1 MPNFFINRPVFAWVI
16 AILICLFGIISVH
29 SMGIDSYPDIA
40 PPEVTVTANYPG
52 ASAQTMESTVTQ
64 VIEQQLTGIDNLL
77 YFSSS
82 SSSNGQTTIT
92 LTFATGTNPDI
103 AQVQVQN
110 KVTLAQPLLPTQ
122 VTQQGVVVAKASPDI
137 LLFVALQSSNPAID
151 AGRLS
156 DILASQIQPNIGRVS
171 GVGNTTLLGS
181 EYAMRIWLDPDKLQ
195 SYGLSTTQV
204 LNAVSGQNAQFAA
217 GSLGADPAVKGQV
230 FTATVTGDRLFSSL
244 KQFQDIILVANSNGT
259 SVKLSDVARISFGSQ
274 TYGFAPVYNG
284 KPAGG
289 MAVFLLPGANALAVA
304 KAVKAE
310 MAILAR
316 DLPQGVTWSVPYDT
330 TPFITASII
339 DVIRTL
345 VEAIVLVFFVMLI
358 FLQNL
363 RATIIP
369 TLVIPVALLGTFIG
383 LSALHYTLNQLTLF
397 GMVLAIG
404 IVVDDAIVVIENV
417 ERIMTEEKM
426 EPRAATRKAMGQITG
441 AIIAITVVL
450 SAVFIPSA
458 LQPGATGIIYA
469 QFALTIAVSMGF
481 SAFLAMSFTPSLCA
495 AILKPEH
502 EKKKNVI
509 YRWFDRSFDWTS
521 KKYLGHAAK
530 AVTHAPRWMVVFV
543 LVVVLTGF
551 LYTKLPTSFVPD
563 EDQGFVLAL
572 INLPPGSTL
581 QRTNHVMDE
590 VRTTLLNSAVGKDIV
605 GIFQPEGFSFV
616 GTSENVGMSFI
627 KLADWDKRSR
637 TAMQLIP
644 QINGILHGIS
654 DAQIFAVNLPTIR
667 GLSQFGGIDMYLQ
680 ARAGQSR
687 DELGE
692 AQRTLLTAAAKSPAL
707 FGIRPNSLPSAPQLD
722 VAVDRAQ
729 AEAMGLSLTDVYDTL
744 QMQLAPFYVNQF
756 TYGGR
761 VKRVYIQADAPFR
774 MDINAFQHLYTPS
787 LFTNGSGGTG
797 GGSTATASQSSSA
810 TTTSANGFTTPV
822 DPSPANTS
830 ISPYNMVP
838 LSSVVNANWSFG
850 PTVLPRYN
858 GYSAIEIVGNSAAGY
873 STGQAIDVLQ
883 NIVNRQLPTGFAADW
898 TGQSFQ
904 ELLSGSS
911 ATTLLM
917 LSIVV
922 VFLCLAALYESWS
935 IPAAVLLVVPLGM
948 LGMLVFC
955 LSFSVPN
962 DIYFKIGLVTVIGL
976 AAKNAILIVEFAVE
990 GQQRGMTLRDAVLT
1004 AARLRLRPILMTSAA
1019 FILGV
1024 FPLVISSGAGAA
1036 SRHEIGTGVIGG
1048 MLFATA
1054 FGLLLIPVFYVV
1066 VRQLLGDKLDEVSKK
1081 MPHHDGDGEG
1091 GHDPNDGGKP
1101 RGDGGQ
1107 GGSQGGGGAG
1117 GAGGASPTGEGT
1129 PA

>member
-1 MPNFFINRPVFAWVI
+1 MPSFFIDRPVFAWVI
-16 AILICLFGIISVH
+16 AILICLFGIIAVRG
-29 SMGIDSYPDIA
+29 MGIDSYPDIA
-40 PPEVTVTANYPG
+40 PPQVTVTAQYPG

-77 YFSSS
+77 YFSST
-82 SSSNGQTTIT
+82 SSSNGQTQII

-110 KVTLAQPLLPTQ
+110 KVTLAEPLLPSQ
-122 VTQQGVVVAKASPDI
+122 VTQQGVIVAKSSPDI
-137 LLFVALQSSNPAID
+137 LLFIALQSNNASID

-156 DILASQIQPNIGRVS
+156 DILASQIQPVIGRVT

-181 EYAMRIWLDPDKLQ
+181 EYAVRIWLDPDKLQ

-230 FTATVTGDRLFSSL
+230 FTATVSGDRLFSSL
-244 KQFQDIILVANSNGT
+244 QQFRDIIVVSNSNGT
-259 SVKLSDVARISFGSQ
+259 TVKLSDVARVSFGSQ
-274 TYGFAPVYNG
+274 TYGQAPVYNG

-289 MAVFLLPGANALAVA
+289 LAVFLLPGANALKVE
-304 KAVKAE
+304 KAVKAT
-310 MAILAR
+310 MDTLAR
-316 DLPQGVTWSVPYDT
+316 DLPEGVTWSVPYDT
-330 TPFITASII
+330 TPFITASIT

-345 VEAIVLVFFVMLI
+345 IEAILLVFFVMLI

-417 ERIMTEEKM
+417 ERIMSEEHM
-426 EPRAATRKAMGQITG
+426 EPREATRKAMKQITG

-450 SAVFIPSA
+450 TAVFVPSA

-495 AILKPEH
+495 AILRTEH
-502 EKKKNVI
+502 QAKKNAF
-509 YRWFDRSFDWTS
+509 YRWFDRTFDWTT
-521 KKYLGHAAK
+521 KHYLSHVGK
-530 AVTHAPRWMVVFV
+530 AVRHAPRWMMAFAIV
-543 LVVVLTGF
+543 LVLTGF

-572 INLPPGSTL
+572 VNLPSGSTL
-581 QRTNHVMDE
+581 QRTDHVMAELRDKLA
-590 VRTTLLNSAVGKDIV
+590 RSPLGKDIV

-627 KLADWDKRSR
+627 KLSDWKDRSE
-637 TAMQLIP
+637 TAMKMIP
-644 QINGILHGIS
+644 QINRILSSIP

-667 GLSQFGGIDMYLQ
+667 GLSQFGGVDMYLQ
-680 ARAGQSR
+680 ARSGQSR
-687 DELGE
+687 AELGE
-692 AQRTLLTAAAKSPAL
+692 AERTLLTSAAKSPVL
-707 FGIRPNSLPSAPQLD
+707 FGIRPNSLPNSPQLD
-722 VAVDRAQ
+722 IAVDRTQAQ
-729 AEAMGLSLTDVYDTL
+729 AMGLSLTDVYQTL
-744 QMQLAPFYVNQF
+744 EMELAPFYIDQF

-774 MDINAFQHLYTPS
+774 MSLDALQHLYTPS
-787 LFTNGSGGTG
+787 VFAA
-797 GGSTATASQSSSA
+797 GGSSAQASSSKSSSG
-810 TTTSANGFTTPV
+810 TTGTTGTAVGSNGFVSPV

-830 ISPYNMVP
+830 IAPYNMVP
-838 LSSVVNANWSFG
+838 LASVVNAKWAFG

-858 GYSAIEIVGNSAAGY
+858 GYSAIEIVGNSAPGY
-873 STGQAIDVLQ
+873 STGQAIDTL
-883 NIVNRQLPTGFAADW
+883 NDIINHQLPRGFAGDW
-898 TGQSFQ
+898 TGQSYQ

-911 ATTLLM
+911 ATTLM
-917 LSIVV
+917 ALSIVV

-935 IPAAVLLVVPLGM
+935 IPASVLLVVPLGM
-948 LGMLVFC
+948 LGMLAFC
-955 LSFSVPN
+955 LTFSVPN

-1004 AARLRLRPILMTSAA
+1004 AARLRLRPILMTSMA

-1024 FPLVISSGAGAA
+1024 FPLVISSGAGAS

-1048 MLFATA
+1048 MLFAT
-1054 FGLLLIPVFYVV
+1054 FLGLLLIPVFYVV
-1066 VRQLLGDKLDEVSKK
+1066 VRRLLGDKLDEVSHK
-1081 MPHHDGDGEG
+1081 MPHHGGDHSDG
-1091 GHDPNDGGKP
+1091 
-1101 RGDGGQ
+1101 GDGGAS
-1107 GGSQGGGGAG
+1107 GGPADGTPKDGAPRD
-1117 GAGGASPTGEGT
+1117 GAPGEGA
-1129 PA
+1129 PV